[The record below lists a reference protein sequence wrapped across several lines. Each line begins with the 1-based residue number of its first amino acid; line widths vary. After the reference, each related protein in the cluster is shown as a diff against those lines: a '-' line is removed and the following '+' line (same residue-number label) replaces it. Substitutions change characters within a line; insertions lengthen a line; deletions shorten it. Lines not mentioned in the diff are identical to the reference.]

1 MTTKEIVLSVLKEPP
16 MMYQRFN
23 SGLIDFYMNQLL
35 RPQTVAHLMTKVED
49 YENINYEQL
58 GMHKVEDPI
67 LQSIIK
73 LDFKRLLLSSIEETF
88 YKPPL
93 EDEDQDE
100 DQDQDKDKDKDQDQ
114 DYILNKYI
122 IDMPY
127 NNEAKQMLETNLCK
141 NLNMLVYNR
150 TNTFGTQF

>member
-49 YENINYEQL
+49 YENINYEQI

-88 YKPPL
+88 YKPPP
-93 EDEDQDE
+93 EDE
-100 DQDQDKDKDKDQDQ
+100 DQDQDEDQYKDEDQ

>member
-35 RPQTVAHLMTKVED
+35 RPQTVDYLMTKVED
-49 YENINYEQL
+49 HENINYEQI
-58 GMHKVEDPI
+58 GINKVEDPI

-73 LDFKRLLLSSIEETF
+73 LDFKRLLLNTIEETF
-88 YKPPL
+88 YKPPP
-93 EDEDQDE
+93 EV
-100 DQDQDKDKDKDQDQ
+100 DQDQDQDQ